1 MTHWWTSLP
10 GYLSEE
16 CLLSLSS
23 HITLENQ
30 LRESGRFWNGGTI
43 VIYFWKHKK
52 FVLLLLTL
60 LQLNL
65 LMTAVKVVWNVVCTF
80 GSPVIFLV
88 LSELNWGQS
97 RQRKSVCQW
106 QSLYM
111 TEQRLTSFLINHRI
125 LTWKG
130 FNRHTSFVIRN
141 F

>member
-1 MTHWWTSLP
+1 MNFS
-10 GYLSEE
+10 SR
-16 CLLSLSS
+16 LSLRGMSLIS
-23 HITLENQ
+23 VFTH
-30 LRESGRFWNGGTI
+30 
-43 VIYFWKHKK
+43 YFRKSASWIRQVLKQRVDRVLFLKEQEVCFAVADLVAAK
-52 FVLLLLTL
+52 FA
-60 LQLNL
+60 

-80 GSPVIFLV
+80 GLPVIFLV

-106 QSLYM
+106 QRLYM
-111 TEQRLTSFLINHRI
+111 TEQRLTSFLINHRN